1 MQEVFEAF
9 ALLGAL
15 LVLLAGVGV
24 VRFPELYA
32 RMHAATKASTLGI
45 GLIGVAAAG
54 GIGDGHAKAL
64 VAVAF
69 IFLTAPSAAHLIG
82 RAAYAAEG
90 IDVELDGRDDLADLI
105 GEVDELV
112 DEDDDG
118 DDREDGDS
126 DRATSADR

>member
-1 MQEVFEAF
+1 MQQALEVL

-24 VRFPELYA
+24 VRFPDLYA

-45 GLIGVAAAG
+45 GLIGLAAAG
-54 GIGDGHAKAL
+54 GIGGGHAKAL

-69 IFLTAPSAAHLIG
+69 IYLTAPSAAHLIG

-90 IDVELDGRDDLADLI
+90 IDVDLDGPDELADLV
-105 GEVDELV
+105 GEVDSLV
-112 DEDDDG
+112 DPDDG
-118 DDREDGDS
+118 G
-126 DRATSADR
+126 